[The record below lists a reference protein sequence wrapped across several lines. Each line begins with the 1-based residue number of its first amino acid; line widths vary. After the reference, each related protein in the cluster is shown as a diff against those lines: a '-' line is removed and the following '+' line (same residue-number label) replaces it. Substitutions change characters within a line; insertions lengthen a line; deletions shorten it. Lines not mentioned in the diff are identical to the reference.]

1 MISVMKFL
9 KEGEASEMRE
19 SYANGS
25 VVLCMQEFH
34 FNDQRS
40 ALSCHCTMPQLNTRT
55 HTRIQSQKHIR
66 GKLFDDNDVD
76 DVDDVDDIACS
87 CYCPLRHT
95 IWPSSHQNF
104 MLKLTN
110 LFTNLLKRYFFP
122 TVSLYIYIWLRLL
135 VHQNHRRH
143 QHHQRFYY
151 DILYL

>member
-1 MISVMKFL
+1 
-9 KEGEASEMRE
+9 MRE

-25 VVLCMQEFH
+25 AVL
-34 FNDQRS
+34 S
-40 ALSCHCTMPQLNTRT
+40 LSCHCTMPQLN
-55 HTRIQSQKHIR
+55 HIR
-66 GKLFDDNDVD
+66 GKLFDDNDD
-76 DVDDVDDIACS
+76 NDVDDVDDIACS

-135 VHQNHRRH
+135 VHQSHRRH

-151 DILYL
+151 DILHQDL